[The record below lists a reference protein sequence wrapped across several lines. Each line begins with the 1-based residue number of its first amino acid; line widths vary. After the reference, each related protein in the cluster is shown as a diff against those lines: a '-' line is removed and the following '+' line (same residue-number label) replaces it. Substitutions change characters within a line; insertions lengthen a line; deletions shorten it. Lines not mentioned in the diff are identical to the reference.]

1 MIDDGWKGKA
11 LNELSPEAWESLCDG
26 CAKCCLHKIEDE
38 DTGEIL
44 FTSVACR
51 LLDID
56 RCRCTDYANRS
67 ERVPECLQI
76 RDALDHP
83 QWLPSTCG
91 YRLIAEGQDLPD
103 WHPLIAGRTDAVHR
117 AGISIRSFAISEE
130 QVGCIDEHVIEWLR

>member
-1 MIDDGWKGKA
+1 MIDSGWRGKA
-11 LNELSPEAWESLCDG
+11 LNELSPEVWESLCDG

-56 RCRCTDYANRS
+56 RCRCTDYANRR

-76 RDALDHP
+76 RDVLDHP

-91 YRLIAEGQDLPD
+91 YRLLAEGQDLPD
-103 WHPLIAGRTDAVHR
+103 WHPLVTGESDAVHR
-117 AGISIRSFAISEE
+117 AGISIRSYAISEE
-130 QVGCIDEHVIEWLR
+130 QVDCIEDHVIEWLR